1 MNQDE
6 LSQVKK
12 NMERLAADVKEQL
25 SRDDKACCSNQ
36 EGNLACDSQCAN
48 HRHVWMYLG
57 LTALAAGIAGVMLA
71 KNKG

>member
-12 NMERLAADVKEQL
+12 SMERLAADVKEL
-25 SRDDKACCSNQ
+25 LARDDKVCCSNQ
-36 EGNLACDSQCAN
+36 EAGLACDSQCGN

-57 LTALAAGIAGVMLA
+57 LTALVAGIAGVMLA
-71 KNKG
+71 KK

>member
-6 LSQVKK
+6 LSQIKK
-12 NMERLAADVKEQL
+12 NMERLAADVKEL
-25 SRDDKACCSNQ
+25 LAGDDKACCSDQ
-36 EGNLACDSQCAN
+36 EASLACDSQCAN

-57 LTALAAGIAGVMLA
+57 LTALVAGIAGVMLA

>member
-12 NMERLAADVKEQL
+12 SMERLAADVKEL
-25 SRDDKACCSNQ
+25 LARDDKACCSNQ
-36 EGNLACDSQCAN
+36 EAGLACDSQCAN

-57 LTALAAGIAGVMLA
+57 LTALVAGIAGAILA
-71 KNKG
+71 KK